1 MQRHARTPGVVGK
14 WVVGGEG
21 ERETESG
28 EREERI
34 INANVLLLKTVKR
47 SAGLL
52 TNSELLIYGCG
63 FIQRGAV
70 LPVTTQIR

>member
-21 ERETESG
+21 GRDREWG
-28 EREERI
+28 REERI

-63 FIQRGAV
+63 FIKRGAV
-70 LPVTTQIR
+70 LLVTTQIR